1 MLRTSISSGAPH
13 LTYSHH
19 AELHLLLHSDVLV
32 VLRQEDGAVDLA
44 EVHPRVIEGDVM
56 NVNGSRLNVAVLR
69 PVPLQ
74 AAAEIFME
82 DVATGVVIVENLRAR
97 RTKRKRIGWIEIF
110 F

>member
-1 MLRTSISSGAPH
+1 MLRTSLSSGAPH

-32 VLRQEDGAVDLA
+32 VLRQEDGAVDLT
-44 EVHPRVIEGDVM
+44 EVRSRVIEGDVM

-74 AAAEIFME
+74 AVAEIFVE
-82 DVATGVVIVENLRAR
+82 DVGTGVVIVENLRAR
-97 RTKRKRIGWIEIF
+97 REKKKQIGWLEIF